1 VRRWSSSMSA
11 ALVLALAA
19 PSLAP
24 ASPGPAGSEEAAVG
38 APAPGFSLRTLNP
51 EASGVSWLS
60 LQSLAGQEPEDGE
73 SRVVLLSFFAS
84 WCAPCKKE
92 LPLLVELDT
101 RYRSLGLR
109 VIGISIDKEEPG
121 ISAARKLV
129 TEHRAAYPVLSDRF
143 NLLARRYLGDQA
155 PLPSVFLIGRDGTI
169 LAVERGYQKDAS
181 SFLRARV
188 EAALGIK
195 RAAPAPGAKLK

>member
-1 VRRWSSSMSA
+1 VRHGIPAVRA
-11 ALVLALAA
+11 LAL
-19 PSLAP
+19 LAGLGL
-24 ASPGPAGSEEAAVG
+24 AGGVSAGPEEAVVG
-38 APAPGFSLRTLNP
+38 GPAPGFSLRVLNP
-51 EASGVSWLS
+51 EAAGVSWLS
-60 LQSLAGQEPEDGE
+60 LQSLAGEEPEDPDA
-73 SRVVLLSFFAS
+73 RVVLVSFFAS

-109 VIGISIDKEEPG
+109 VVGISIDREEPG
-121 ISAARKLV
+121 IAAARKLV
-129 TEHRAAYPVLSDRF
+129 ADHHAAYPVLLDRF

-169 LAVERGYQKDAS
+169 LAVERGYTKDANG
-181 SFLRARV
+181 FLRGKV

-195 RAAPAPGAKLK
+195 RAAVKTP